1 MILEHVGLTISDLER
16 SIGFYTEVLGFNLL
30 RKTASNAYLYLGD
43 QLLELTQCR
52 APAEA
57 PSRQGGEECEERLY
71 CDVGITH
78 LGFRVDDMDQAV
90 ARIQELGGQ
99 LVRPPY
105 EFEPQIAYVGEP
117 VDEKLR
123 RAAKPLG
130 RRRWRIAIFTDPD
143 GIILELL
150 ER

>member
-30 RKTASNAYLYLGD
+30 RKTTTNAYLYLDD

-57 PSRQGGEECEERLY
+57 SPLHNEEECEERLY

-78 LGFRVDDMDQAV
+78 LGFRVGDMDQAV
-90 ARIQELGGQ
+90 ARVRELGGQ
-99 LVRPPY
+99 LITPPY
-105 EFEPQIAYVGEP
+105 EFEPQIEYVGEP
-117 VDEKLR
+117 VGDKLK
-123 RAAKPLG
+123 RAAKPV
-130 RRRWRIAIFTDPD
+130 RRRCWRIAIFADPD

>member
-30 RKTASNAYLYLGD
+30 RKTSTNAYLHLDD

-52 APAEA
+52 GPVEA
-57 PSRQGGEECEERLY
+57 SPTVSEGKCEERLY

-78 LGFRVDDMDQAV
+78 LGFRVDHMDQAV

-117 VDEKLR
+117 AGEKLR

-130 RRRWRIAIFTDPD
+130 RRRWRIAIFADPD